1 MTTPKFANRAAAKQG
16 CYYSRRHE
24 TRAPQDTARRAW
36 ETKSTRNA
44 ARIARKQEGK

>member
-1 MTTPKFANRAAAKQG
+1 MKAKFANSADAKKAG
-16 CYYSRRHE
+16 YYSRRNE

-44 ARIARKQEGK
+44 ARIARKQGAH

>member
-24 TRAPQDTARRAW
+24 TRAPQDTAR
-36 ETKSTRNA
+36 NA
-44 ARIARKQEGK
+44 ARRARKQAGK